1 VQDPVGVL
9 LKTEDDPALPDAVRK
24 LLQPYFDEARKIGWK
39 VETAIKDPARAV
51 SNTGLIVE
59 PGMVDTKETALL
71 KEDAIL
77 KQLGKSESKETVQE
91 VKKALDRHNTRIVGE
106 RANGDYR
113 MPDDGDAQSKKGG
126 HDVMPAVF
134 PWNTERKCEGQGSR
148 KLALADFVT
157 GDRQFAQV
165 QVNRIWAQLLGR
177 GIVDPIDDFREKNP
191 PSDPELMDFLTDEFI
206 RSKFNTRHM
215 LELILN
221 SETYQ
226 RSSLPNDSNRRDNQL
241 FSHQRLR
248 RMRAEQVYDSILVAT
263 GNEPGKEEPGQKLVQ
278 RAADLPVPAPAG
290 SFLNLLNQPNREE
303 TVVKRVEDGSIPQAL
318 ELMNGATLNNAIRN
332 SPKARVL
339 EMSKLTPPQIA
350 AELFETVLNRRPS
363 PRELEFIG
371 SLPQT
376 DRHEWIDD
384 LYWALLNSEEFTFI
398 K

>member
-1 VQDPVGVL
+1 
-9 LKTEDDPALPDAVRK
+9 
-24 LLQPYFDEARKIGWK
+24 
-39 VETAIKDPARAV
+39 
-51 SNTGLIVE
+51 
-59 PGMVDTKETALL
+59 
-71 KEDAIL
+71 
-77 KQLGKSESKETVQE
+77 
-91 VKKALDRHNTRIVGE
+91 
-106 RANGDYR
+106 
-113 MPDDGDAQSKKGG
+113 
-126 HDVMPAVF
+126 
-134 PWNTERKCEGQGSR
+134 
-148 KLALADFVT
+148 
-157 GDRQFAQV
+157 
-165 QVNRIWAQLLGR
+165 
-177 GIVDPIDDFREKNP
+177 
-191 PSDPELMDFLTDEFI
+191 
-206 RSKFNTRHM
+206 M